1 MPTKKA
7 TVAKPKSAT
16 KIIRT
21 LYLYMVTGISIVM
34 ILISAT
40 MAANLILTEYVFK
53 VLDYELID
61 GPYECQDDTLFYR
74 YDEKG
79 IKIALE
85 PTLTTEQK
93 QLKKDDCM
101 AKAEVRIEKRHKN
114 DIKRE
119 LAEML
124 GVFLVALPFYLFH
137 WGVIKKDHSK
147 E

>member
-1 MPTKKA
+1 MPPKKVS
-7 TVAKPKSAT
+7 TEKPKNAT

-40 MAANLILTEYVFK
+40 MGVNLILKEYVFK
-53 VLDYELID
+53 VLDYEQVE
-61 GPYECQDDTLFYR
+61 GPWECQDDQLFMI

-79 IKIALE
+79 NQISKT
-85 PTLTTEQK
+85 PSLTEDQK
-93 QLKKDDCM
+93 KLKKDECM
-101 AKAEVRIEKRHKN
+101 KKAEERINKRHKN
-114 DIKRE
+114 DINRD
-119 LAEML
+119 LAQMMSM
-124 GVFLVALPFYLFH
+124 FLVAVPFYLYH

>member
-1 MPTKKA
+1 MPTK
-7 TVAKPKSAT
+7 TTPDAKKKSAT

-40 MAANLILTEYVFK
+40 MAANLVLKEYVFK
-53 VLDYELID
+53 VLDYELIE
-61 GPYECQDDTLFYR
+61 GPYECMDENLFYT
-74 YDEKG
+74 YDQNGKQVV
-79 IKIALE
+79 KDA
-85 PTLTTEQK
+85 TLTEDQK
-93 QLKKDDCM
+93 KVKKDECTS
-101 AKAEVRIEKRHKN
+101 KAVARIAKRHTN
-114 DIKRE
+114 DIKTS

-124 GVFLVALPFYLFH
+124 GVFLVALPFYLYH